1 MFGQRL
7 GSEMLAFHFSYRS
20 LETAQ
25 TLINISAVPI
35 PSVLIPESQHS
46 SNHLVFCYSSESG
59 NSVKRLKP
67 DPDPDDKT
75 PGGCGPLLSS
85 FPSL

>member
-7 GSEMLAFHFSYRS
+7 GSEMLSFHFSHHS

-25 TLINISAVPI
+25 TLISISAAPI
-35 PSVLIPESQHS
+35 PSVLIPESQRS
-46 SNHLVFCYSSESG
+46 SNHHVFCYSSESG

-67 DPDPDDKT
+67 DPDPDDKAQ
-75 PGGCGPLLSS
+75 GGCGPLISPL
-85 FPSL
+85 PSL